1 MKGSVS
7 VQLKLIVT
15 AGASL
20 KKWRKLASKSKDRF
34 HRLNELVTTE
44 KDYFNDLNK
53 IKDWIREPLLSN
65 KIITQ
70 EQAKSMF
77 PNL

>member
-1 MKGSVS
+1 MESDYNMKGSVS

-34 HRLNELVTTE
+34 HRLNELVTT
-44 KDYFNDLNK
+44 
-53 IKDWIREPLLSN
+53 
-65 KIITQ
+65 
-70 EQAKSMF
+70 
-77 PNL
+77 